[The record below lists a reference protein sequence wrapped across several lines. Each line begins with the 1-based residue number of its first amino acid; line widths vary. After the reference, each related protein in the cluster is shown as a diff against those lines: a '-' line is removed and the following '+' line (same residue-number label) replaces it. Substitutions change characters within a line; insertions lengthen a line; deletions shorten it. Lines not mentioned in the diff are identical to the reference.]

1 MIGDF
6 LHGIKDINMC
16 KITIHNLIKKVSIVN
31 KKKGMF
37 KNVGDKIEDM
47 GHDMASGIKS
57 FSNSVEHAGEKM
69 VKDMK
74 KASKKIL
81 KK

>member
-1 MIGDF
+1 M
-6 LHGIKDINMC
+6 
-16 KITIHNLIKKVSIVN
+16 KKNKNIIFEQNNYTKYNKEVNIVG
-31 KKKGMF
+31 KKKHML
-37 KNVGDKIEDM
+37 KNIEDKIEDM

-69 VKDMK
+69 VKDVK
-74 KASKKIL
+74 NASKKMF

>member
-1 MIGDF
+1 M
-6 LHGIKDINMC
+6 
-16 KITIHNLIKKVSIVN
+16 S
-31 KKKGMF
+31 KKKSML
-37 KNVGDKIEDM
+37 KNIEDKIEDV

-69 VKDMK
+69 VKDVK
-74 KASKKIL
+74 KASKKMF